1 VGAVKKIRSV
11 EDLYQYAQLV
21 FRTRPRPF
29 TYLRAAP
36 RSILFPT
43 DAQIE
48 ARLRFS
54 EAAKQASG
62 LKGLC
67 PCHGLPWAA
76 HFVKV
81 GASGFRSGEAEERKP
96 KLLEQRMMSLQQLP
110 WLTRSLVRVGAR
122 AEK

>member
-11 EDLYQYAQLV
+11 EDLYQCAQLV
-21 FRTRPRPF
+21 FRTKPRPF
-29 TYLRAAP
+29 AYLRAAP

-48 ARLRFS
+48 ARLKFS
-54 EAAKQASG
+54 EAAKQARG

-81 GASGFRSGEAEERKP
+81 GVSGFRSEEAEERRP

-110 WLTRSLVRVGAR
+110 WLTRVLVRASAR
-122 AEK
+122 E